1 MRSKNQT
8 TFGIIEK
15 CINDFSDVYG
25 YAPTVYEIAENTGIS
40 KSTVQRYLSQMRDD
54 GTVEYSGHRSITST
68 KTKTQSV
75 RVPVLGAISCGIP
88 KYAEEN
94 IEEYVRLPVYLFG
107 KGKFFILRA
116 YGDSMI
122 EVGIEG
128 GDLVLIRQQD
138 TADPGQIVVALV
150 DNEDATLKRY
160 FPEPEKHRVRLH
172 PENSSMD
179 DIYVPDCV
187 IQGVAVKVLK
197 DLE

>member
-40 KSTVQRYLSQMRDD
+40 KSTVQRYISQMRDD

-107 KGKFFILRA
+107 KGKFRMAQLTREFAGTLTKLISSSTTGPVSTPDITSVSSPRRWKRSELR
-116 YGDSMI
+116 SNRWQSR
-122 EVGIEG
+122 
-128 GDLVLIRQQD
+128 LIRSMSD
-138 TADPGQIVVALV
+138 T
-150 DNEDATLKRY
+150 T
-160 FPEPEKHRVRLH
+160 VR
-172 PENSSMD
+172 
-179 DIYVPDCV
+179 
-187 IQGVAVKVLK
+187 
-197 DLE
+197 